1 MKTFTQR
8 LGTPALRKTG
18 KAKTESHEKHS
29 PTNEKL
35 STVSINGK
43 ESSVLKEEARPEE
56 TQAKPP
62 SCDSEHRALGA
73 SRRAE
78 GASKNAASGFTAEP
92 ANRASGCGG
101 ADSAPA
107 IPAEAAVLGSAAAGA
122 PAGAVAPASAGDAA
136 QAAAAAGTPA
146 VLAFTAAEAPSS
158 SAASAEAKPASGLG
172 RGPARLAT
180 GLGMT
185 LALALAAKALA
196 LIPGLNVVGQLVLAL
211 LLGIAWRAL
220 APVPASAPAG
230 LAFASKKLLRAGII
244 LLGMRL
250 SLMDVVHA
258 GPAVFAAA
266 AGNILFATVVVYA
279 IARRMNVGPRLAM
292 LSACGTGICGAAA
305 IAGISPQIKA
315 DDDETAV
322 GVTVIALLGTL
333 FTVAYTLVYP
343 LLGFSSAEYG
353 FFSGATLHEIA
364 HVIAAAAPGGSAAVD
379 SALVAKLTRVALLAP
394 VALALGIWTARR
406 ERRSAGEGA
415 PGSAAS
421 NAAGSAARR
430 AGVPVP
436 WFIVGFLAAAAL
448 NTMGIVPQPAA
459 SAAVQGAYLL
469 IAMAMAGLGLNVNLA
484 VFRRHGLRAS
494 AAVLLGSVLLS
505 LLGIAEVYVMRLVG

>member
-1 MKTFTQR
+1 
-8 LGTPALRKTG
+8 
-18 KAKTESHEKHS
+18 
-29 PTNEKL
+29 
-35 STVSINGK
+35 
-43 ESSVLKEEARPEE
+43 
-56 TQAKPP
+56 
-62 SCDSEHRALGA
+62 
-73 SRRAE
+73 
-78 GASKNAASGFTAEP
+78 
-92 ANRASGCGG
+92 
-101 ADSAPA
+101 
-107 IPAEAAVLGSAAAGA
+107 
-122 PAGAVAPASAGDAA
+122 
-136 QAAAAAGTPA
+136 
-146 VLAFTAAEAPSS
+146 
-158 SAASAEAKPASGLG
+158 
-172 RGPARLAT
+172 
-180 GLGMT
+180 MT

-211 LLGIAWRAL
+211 LLGIAWRAG
-220 APVPASAPAG
+220 APVPSSAPAG
-230 LAFASKKLLRAGII
+230 LAFASKKLLRGGII

-333 FTVAYTLVYP
+333 FTVAYTLIYP

-394 VALALGIWTARR
+394 VALALGVWAARR

-421 NAAGSAARR
+421 NAAAGAARR

-459 SAAVQGAYLL
+459 AAAVQGAYLL

-505 LLGIAEVYVMRLVG
+505 LLGIGEVYVLRLLG

>member
-8 LGTPALRKTG
+8 LGTPALRETG
-18 KAKTESHEKHS
+18 KAKTDASENRSLINKR
-29 PTNEKL
+29 L
-35 STVSINGK
+35 STVSQDRTASPVI
-43 ESSVLKEEARPEE
+43 EEETRPEE
-56 TQAKPP
+56 THPAVPARKA
-62 SCDSEHRALGA
+62 DTL
-73 SRRAE
+73 
-78 GASKNAASGFTAEP
+78 AASDFAAG
-92 ANRASGCGG
+92 RAAGTSGSGEAG
-101 ADSAPA
+101 SAPA
-107 IPAEAAVLGSAAAGA
+107 IPAAASGSAVSGSS
-122 PAGAVAPASAGDAA
+122 ASAS
-136 QAAAAAGTPA
+136 
-146 VLAFTAAEAPSS
+146 AAE
-158 SAASAEAKPASGLG
+158 ASAEAAAEAVRAVSAAVQPGPGLG
-172 RGPARLAT
+172 KAAARLAT

-196 LIPGLNVVGQLVLAL
+196 LIPGLNVIGQLVLAL
-211 LLGIAWRAL
+211 LLGIAWRAA

-250 SLMDVVHA
+250 SLLDVVHA

-394 VALALGIWTARR
+394 VALALGVWAARR
-406 ERRSAGEGA
+406 ERRGAGEGA
-415 PGSAAS
+415 AAVSAAS
-421 NAAGSAARR
+421 GAAGSAAPRK

-448 NTMGIVPQPAA
+448 NTIGIVPQPAA
-459 SAAVQGAYLL
+459 AAAVQGAYLL

-505 LLGIAEVYVMRLVG
+505 LLGIAEVYVLRLLG

>member
-1 MKTFTQR
+1 MKTFIQR
-8 LGTPALRKTG
+8 SGTPDLHETG
-18 KAKTESHEKHS
+18 KEKTDSIESRS
-29 PTNEKL
+29 PINERL
-35 STVSINGK
+35 STVSRDKTGSPVI
-43 ESSVLKEEARPEE
+43 KEETRPEE
-56 TQAKPP
+56 THPVVPARKTGT
-62 SCDSEHRALGA
+62 L
-73 SRRAE
+73 
-78 GASKNAASGFTAEP
+78 AASDFAAGPGAGTSGSGEAGI
-92 ANRASGCGG
+92 ASGK
-101 ADSAPA
+101 
-107 IPAEAAVLGSAAAGA
+107 AA
-122 PAGAVAPASAGDAA
+122 
-136 QAAAAAGTPA
+136 
-146 VLAFTAAEAPSS
+146 
-158 SAASAEAKPASGLG
+158 
-172 RGPARLAT
+172 ARLAT

-211 LLGIAWRAL
+211 LLGIAWRAA

-250 SLMDVVHA
+250 SLLDVVHA

-394 VALALGIWTARR
+394 VALALGVWTARR
-406 ERRSAGEGA
+406 ERRDAGEG
-415 PGSAAS
+415 
-421 NAAGSAARR
+421 AAGSAASGAAGSAAPRK

-448 NTMGIVPQPAA
+448 NTVGIVPQPAA
-459 SAAVQGAYLL
+459 AAAVQGAYLL

-505 LLGIAEVYVMRLVG
+505 LLGIAEVYVLRLLG

>member
-8 LGTPALRKTG
+8 LGTPALHETG
-18 KAKTESHEKHS
+18 KEKTES
-29 PTNEKL
+29 NESRFPINERL
-35 STVSINGK
+35 STVSQDRTG
-43 ESSVLKEEARPEE
+43 SSVIKEETRPGE
-56 TQAKPP
+56 TQTEGK
-62 SCDSEHRALGA
+62 RAIA
-73 SRRAE
+73 DTF
-78 GASKNAASGFTAEP
+78 AASGF
-92 ANRASGCGG
+92 
-101 ADSAPA
+101 
-107 IPAEAAVLGSAAAGA
+107 AEAE
-122 PAGAVAPASAGDAA
+122 ASN
-136 QAAAAAGTPA
+136 P
-146 VLAFTAAEAPSS
+146 
-158 SAASAEAKPASGLG
+158 SAASAAAKPEPGFG

-211 LLGIAWRAL
+211 LLGIAWRAV

-250 SLMDVVHA
+250 SLLDVVHA
-258 GPAVFAAA
+258 GPAVFAAS

-379 SALVAKLTRVALLAP
+379 SALLAKLTRVALLAP
-394 VALALGIWTARR
+394 VALALGVWAARR
-406 ERRSAGEGA
+406 ERRGADEGA
-415 PGSAAS
+415 VPGSAAS
-421 NAAGSAARR
+421 GAAGSAAPRK

-459 SAAVQGAYLL
+459 AAAVQGAYLL

-494 AAVLLGSVLLS
+494 AAVLLGSILLS
-505 LLGIAEVYVMRLVG
+505 LLGIAEVYVLRLLG

>member
-1 MKTFTQR
+1 MKSFTQR
-8 LGTPALRKTG
+8 LGTPALHETG
-18 KAKTESHEKHS
+18 KEKTESNESRS
-29 PTNEKL
+29 PINERL
-35 STVSINGK
+35 RTVSQDRTGFPVI
-43 ESSVLKEEARPEE
+43 KEETPPEE
-56 TQAKPP
+56 VQA
-62 SCDSEHRALGA
+62 EG
-73 SRRAE
+73 RRAS
-78 GASKNAASGFTAEP
+78 ADTFAASGF
-92 ANRASGCGG
+92 
-101 ADSAPA
+101 
-107 IPAEAAVLGSAAAGA
+107 AAG
-122 PAGAVAPASAGDAA
+122 PAAS
-136 QAAAAAGTPA
+136 
-146 VLAFTAAEAPSS
+146 L
-158 SAASAEAKPASGLG
+158 SAASAAAKPGTGPGS
-172 RGPARLAT
+172 GPARLAT

-211 LLGIAWRAL
+211 LLGIAWRAA

-250 SLMDVVHA
+250 SLLDVVYA
-258 GPAVFAAA
+258 GPAVFAAS

-379 SALVAKLTRVALLAP
+379 SALLAKLTRVALLAP
-394 VALALGIWTARR
+394 VALALGVWAARR
-406 ERRSAGEGA
+406 ERRGADEGA

-421 NAAGSAARR
+421 GAVGSAAPRK

-459 SAAVQGAYLL
+459 AAAVQGAYLL

-505 LLGIAEVYVMRLVG
+505 LLGIAEVYVLRLLG

>member
-1 MKTFTQR
+1 
-8 LGTPALRKTG
+8 
-18 KAKTESHEKHS
+18 
-29 PTNEKL
+29 
-35 STVSINGK
+35 
-43 ESSVLKEEARPEE
+43 
-56 TQAKPP
+56 
-62 SCDSEHRALGA
+62 
-73 SRRAE
+73 
-78 GASKNAASGFTAEP
+78 
-92 ANRASGCGG
+92 
-101 ADSAPA
+101 
-107 IPAEAAVLGSAAAGA
+107 
-122 PAGAVAPASAGDAA
+122 
-136 QAAAAAGTPA
+136 
-146 VLAFTAAEAPSS
+146 
-158 SAASAEAKPASGLG
+158 
-172 RGPARLAT
+172 
-180 GLGMT
+180 MT

-196 LIPGLNVVGQLVLAL
+196 LIPGLNVIGQLVLAL
-211 LLGIAWRAL
+211 LLGIAWRAA

-250 SLMDVVHA
+250 SLLDVVHA
-258 GPAVFAAA
+258 GPAVFAAS

-379 SALVAKLTRVALLAP
+379 SALLAKLTRVALLAP
-394 VALALGIWTARR
+394 VALVLGVWAARR
-406 ERRSAGEGA
+406 ERRGADEGA

-421 NAAGSAARR
+421 GAAGSAAPRK

-448 NTMGIVPQPAA
+448 NTIGIVPQPAA
-459 SAAVQGAYLL
+459 AAAVQGAYLL

-484 VFRRHGLRAS
+484 VFRRHGLWAS

-505 LLGIAEVYVMRLVG
+505 LLGIAEVYVLRLLG